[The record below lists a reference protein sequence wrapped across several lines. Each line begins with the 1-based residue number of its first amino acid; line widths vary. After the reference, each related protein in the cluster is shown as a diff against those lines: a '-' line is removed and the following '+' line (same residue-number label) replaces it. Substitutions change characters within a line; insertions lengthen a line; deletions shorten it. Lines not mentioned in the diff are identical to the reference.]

1 MDPLQAMNQPVPGLR
16 FLSPREA
23 CDELQAGAC
32 LVDLRTDELVE
43 MRAFA
48 VRNIY
53 HIPQPFLS
61 ANHSELP
68 KDRLLVLADT
78 SGVYTKEAA
87 RLLLANGFTRIAC
100 LDGGMIAWE
109 EAGMPLAS
117 DPDAELIGAS
127 PQATITPKS
136 RRPMVQS
143 ILFLCVTNA
152 VRSQIAEGL
161 ARKMFPGLCVMSAGS
176 RPAPIH
182 PMTVQVLQEI
192 GVDASTWTAK
202 PVDQVD
208 PASVGVVIT
217 LCAEEVCP
225 APLGNVDRL
234 HWPLPDPA
242 DPSLGE
248 EEQLDR
254 FRGTREAIARM
265 LRAFARERGLPTGAN

>member
-1 MDPLQAMNQPVPGLR
+1 MDPLQAMSRPVPGLR

-23 CDELQAGAC
+23 REELQAGAC

-48 VRNIY
+48 VKNIF

-61 ANHSELP
+61 ASHTELP
-68 KDRLLVLADT
+68 KDRLLILADT

-109 EAGMPLAS
+109 DAGMPLAS
-117 DPDAELIGAS
+117 DPDAELIGVS
-127 PQATITPKS
+127 PRAAITPKS

-143 ILFLCVTNA
+143 ILFLDTTNA
-152 VRSQIAEGL
+152 TRSQIAEGI
-161 ARKMFPGLCVMSAGS
+161 ARKMFPGLRVMSAGS
-176 RPAPIH
+176 RPTKIH
-182 PMTVQVLQEI
+182 PMSVQVLREI
-192 GVDASTWTAK
+192 GVDASGWASSH
-202 PVDQVD
+202 VDEID
-208 PASVGVVIT
+208 PASVGVVVT

-225 APLGNVDRL
+225 AFLGNVDRL

-242 DPSLGE
+242 GVDPALE
-248 EEQLDR
+248 EDERLRR
-254 FRGTREAIARM
+254 FRGTREALSR
-265 LRAFARERGLPTGAN
+265 LLEAFARERGLPR